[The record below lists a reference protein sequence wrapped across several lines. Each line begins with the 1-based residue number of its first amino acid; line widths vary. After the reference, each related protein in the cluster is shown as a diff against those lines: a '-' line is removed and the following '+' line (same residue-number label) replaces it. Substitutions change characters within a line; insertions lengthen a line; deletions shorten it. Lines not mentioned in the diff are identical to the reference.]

1 MVIALGLS
9 ANKRLKQGLNCG
21 WDYPGV
27 GLSTGEKKVL
37 GEKIHLTT
45 NFSWKRFVTYTD
57 QITCKVST
65 SNFQRRSSHRHLVL

>member
-21 WDYPGV
+21 WDDPG
-27 GLSTGEKKVL
+27 GLSTDEKKVL
-37 GEKIHLTT
+37 GKKIQLTT

>member
-27 GLSTGEKKVL
+27 GLLTGEKKVL
-37 GEKIHLTT
+37 GKKIQLTT
-45 NFSWKRFVTYTD
+45 NFSCKRFGT
-57 QITCKVST
+57 
-65 SNFQRRSSHRHLVL
+65 